1 LKYELNIKYFIDTYE
16 IKNMADTIITFTRNQ
31 LQEIKAKGCDYSW
44 VLNKQRAEKC
54 KYLVCCHSEGAKRR
68 DAFLLALISGIR
80 QVDDDA
86 NGKKRWD
93 IEIFEYANI
102 DLPNVWK
109 GWQNPVHYTSL
120 GELGIDSSTIKFK
133 KLPESD
139 NYIYSL
145 TIEQARQGLAKS
157 FAVNPEQI
165 EILIK
170 G

>member
-1 LKYELNIKYFIDTYE
+1 MEN
-16 IKNMADTIITFTRNQ
+16 TIITFTRNQ

-44 VLNKQRAEKC
+44 ILNKQRAEKC
-54 KYLVCCHSEGAKRR
+54 EYLVCCHSEGAKRR
-68 DAFLLALISGIR
+68 DAFLVALISRIR

-86 NGKKRWD
+86 KGNHRWAID
-93 IEIFEYANI
+93 ISEYANI
-102 DLPNVWK
+102 DLPNVWQ

-120 GELGIDSSTIKFK
+120 DELGIELSSIKFDQMQK
-133 KLPESD
+133 NNNDIS
-139 NYIYSL
+139 SL
-145 TIEQARQGLAKS
+145 TIEQAKQGLAKS

>member
-1 LKYELNIKYFIDTYE
+1 MGN
-16 IKNMADTIITFTRNQ
+16 TIITFTRNQ

-44 VLNKQRAEKC
+44 ILNKQRAEKC

-68 DAFLLALISGIR
+68 DAFLVALISRIR
-80 QVDDDA
+80 QVDNDVKGNA
-86 NGKKRWD
+86 RWAID
-93 IEIFEYANI
+93 ISEYASI
-102 DLPNVWK
+102 DVPDMWG

-120 GELGIDSSTIKFK
+120 DKLGIEPSSIKFE
-133 KLPESD
+133 KLQESV
-139 NYIYSL
+139 NSISPL
-145 TIEQARQGLAKS
+145 TIEQAKRGLAES